1 MDLKSMTRNRA
12 SYKEQ
17 IWHLVACACK
27 QPSVQAHVTKGV
39 CSQECAHGENGKLN
53 MGG

>member
-27 QPSVQAHVTKGV
+27 QQSLQAHVTKGV
-39 CSQECAHGENGKLN
+39 CSHECAHGEKEKVST
-53 MGG
+53 GG